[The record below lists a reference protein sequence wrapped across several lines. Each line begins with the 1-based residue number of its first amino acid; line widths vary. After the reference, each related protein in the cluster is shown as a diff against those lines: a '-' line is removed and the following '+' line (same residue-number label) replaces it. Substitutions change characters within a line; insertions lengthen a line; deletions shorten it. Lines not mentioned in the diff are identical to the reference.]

1 VKLDNILLNARLE
14 AKIADFGLS
23 KTFNHD
29 NAQVAT
35 NTIIAGTYGYMDP
48 EYVNPVSSNEFSP
61 SLFFPAP
68 PFLDDQFM
76 LPNAC
81 RYRRTGKPTTKSD
94 VYSFGVVLL
103 QLVAGRPA
111 TQRDPEPT
119 SIVQWAR
126 PLLAQGNIEAVADRR
141 MRGDHDINGVWKVAD
156 VALSCTA
163 QQPAQRP
170 SMTEVVAQLQECLEL
185 EKGGRAGGDTSGS
198 FYTAGSGDYP
208 YSGHTM
214 SAARNSGVVSQE
226 SSSAYEMEVEHNL
239 VGRVPTMPTGPAPR

>member
-1 VKLDNILLNARLE
+1 
-14 AKIADFGLS
+14 
-23 KTFNHD
+23 
-29 NAQVAT
+29 
-35 NTIIAGTYGYMDP
+35 
-48 EYVNPVSSNEFSP
+48 
-61 SLFFPAP
+61 
-68 PFLDDQFM
+68 
-76 LPNAC
+76 
-81 RYRRTGKPTTKSD
+81 

-170 SMTEVVAQLQECLEL
+170 SMTEVAAT
-185 EKGGRAGGDTSGS
+185 RAAASTPPA
-198 FYTAGSGDYP
+198 AGTTRTP
-208 YSGHTM
+208 VTPCPPL
-214 SAARNSGVVSQE
+214 VTPVS
-226 SSSAYEMEVEHNL
+226 
-239 VGRVPTMPTGPAPR
+239 